1 MVNMLWELN
10 IVKVDN
16 TLISTIELLF
26 YETDLARIA
35 SENSLISKFWA
46 VKYFDTVPL
55 EILAFLNWCR
65 EVKQNI

>member
-1 MVNMLWELN
+1 MVNMQWDLS

-16 TLISTIELLF
+16 TLVSTIELLF

-46 VKYFDTVPL
+46 VKCFDIVTL
-55 EILAFLNWCR
+55 
-65 EVKQNI
+65 